1 MKTRISIVLLW
12 LCYSL
17 IKGQNNQ
24 LTKANYYYEM
34 GANHSAISILNQID
48 YKTLSKKDKEIYL
61 KTSFYTNYSIINIA
75 KAKQSAHSLWLLQN
89 PLKDT
94 NSIYTAQYYAYL
106 ALCYGYDIMADS
118 ANYFSAKALKIVW
131 KSTENK
137 LLIDIHQVYKARAS
151 AARNTGTEYVSQLLK
166 LGKKHEAHLA
176 RKKYITAYF
185 DSALYVCK
193 KQYPKDNIHYANLLR
208 GKANF
213 YIDLYLYY
221 LSIKSKEAK
230 FYFAKN
236 KEFYD
241 QSTAIITTCCG
252 TKNPGIAQNDMLRG
266 LMETYNERPNEALDY
281 LFKAKNVLTTITEK
295 GNHITTNHSL
305 LLTCYT
311 YLNYAYALKY
321 KQTNNLTIL
330 KQSVVTN
337 KESIP
342 YFLEYIQQLN
352 LNSKALRDPYYINPF
367 NTITGLY
374 IKLYQHTKNI
384 NYIDSAFV
392 FADKSKQL
400 SLLVHKQQ
408 SSIFTEVDI
417 NKKLMASEHFILFNY
432 TNEFDKISNLK
443 TEIKS
448 DLKTISLTN
457 LQPNIKNNEAIIC
470 YADAHPNLGNGLLV
484 AFIITKNT
492 KELIILED
500 PYYDSEINT
509 TTITQNK
516 LFSLLKD
523 SMPVAFNK
531 FSYSVYNR
539 YFKPINHLLD
549 TTINHLYIL
558 PNEGLNTIPFEILTT
573 NENKTNSFLNN
584 NYLLNKYAISYQ
596 LSATIGW
603 EENHQTP
610 LNEYSIK
617 FFAPELTKF
626 KLSDLPFCKKMANEL
641 NQTYKNCELINPSLV
656 TDFNKSISADN
667 AIIQLYTHS
676 VVDQNN
682 ESNSKIYFSDRP
694 IYMSE
699 LYKMKVKSPLIF
711 LSSCETDWGWH
722 ERYDGQLNFTRA
734 LFYAEASSVISSFW
748 KTDDKTTSIITQKF
762 YDYLAQGNN
771 KAIALQK
778 AKLDF
783 IKENPQLN
791 NPMYWTAF
799 KLTGNID
806 CIKIEKK
813 QYLALLVGL
822 LIILLSSIF
831 LFKRFYKK

>member
-1 MKTRISIVLLW
+1 
-12 LCYSL
+12 
-17 IKGQNNQ
+17 
-24 LTKANYYYEM
+24 
-34 GANHSAISILNQID
+34 
-48 YKTLSKKDKEIYL
+48 
-61 KTSFYTNYSIINIA
+61 
-75 KAKQSAHSLWLLQN
+75 
-89 PLKDT
+89 
-94 NSIYTAQYYAYL
+94 
-106 ALCYGYDIMADS
+106 
-118 ANYFSAKALKIVW
+118 
-131 KSTENK
+131 
-137 LLIDIHQVYKARAS
+137 
-151 AARNTGTEYVSQLLK
+151 
-166 LGKKHEAHLA
+166 
-176 RKKYITAYF
+176 
-185 DSALYVCK
+185 
-193 KQYPKDNIHYANLLR
+193 LR

-221 LSIKSKEAK
+221 LSVKSKDASIC
-230 FYFAKN
+230 FN
-236 KEFYD
+236 KINELYD
-241 QSTAIITTCCG
+241 KSTSVIT
-252 TKNPGIAQNDMLRG
+252 KVYSNINPGVAHNNMLKG
-266 LMETYNERPNEALDY
+266 LVEIYNERPNEAFNY
-281 LFKAKNVLTTITEK
+281 LFKAKHSLATITTN
-295 GNHITTNHSL
+295 GNHITSNNSL

-321 KQTNNLTIL
+321 KQTSDLAIL

-352 LNSKALRDPYYINPF
+352 LNNKALRDPYSINPF
-367 NTITGLY
+367 STITGLY

-408 SSIFTEVDI
+408 SSLFTEVDI
-417 NKKLMASEHFILFNY
+417 NKKLMASEQFILFNN
-432 TNEFDKISNLK
+432 TNEFDKLYTLK
-443 TEIKS
+443 TQIKR
-448 DLKTISLTN
+448 DLKTISLNN
-457 LQPNIKNNEAIIC
+457 LQHNIKNNEAVIC

-484 AFIITKNT
+484 AFVITKHT

-500 PYYDSEINT
+500 PYYDSKIT
-509 TTITQNK
+509 TTAITHNSM
-516 LFSLLKD
+516 FSLLKD

-531 FSYSVYNR
+531 FSYSVYSR

-549 TTINHLYIL
+549 TTIKHLYIL
-558 PNEGLNTIPFEILTT
+558 PNEGLNNIPFEILTT
-573 NENKTNSFLNN
+573 TENKTNSFLNN
-584 NYLLNKYAISYQ
+584 NYLLNKYTISYQ

-603 EENHQTP
+603 EVNYQASLNNHT
-610 LNEYSIK
+610 IK
-617 FFAPELTKF
+617 IFAPELAKF

-641 NQTYKNCELINPSLV
+641 NQTYKNCELITPSLAN
-656 TDFNKSISADN
+656 DFNKNISTDN

-676 VVDQNN
+676 AVDQNN
-682 ESNSKIYFSDRP
+682 ESNSKIYFSDRQL
-694 IYMSE
+694 YMSE
-699 LYKMKVKSPLIF
+699 IYKMKVKSPLVF

-734 LFYAEASSVISSFW
+734 LFYAGASSVISSFW
-748 KTDDKTTSIITQKF
+748 KTDDKTTAIITQKF
-762 YDYLAQGNN
+762 YEYLAQGNN
-771 KAIALQK
+771 KGIALQK

-813 QYLALLVGL
+813 QYLAFLVGL
-822 LIILLSSIF
+822 LIILLASIF